1 MLLFC
6 DFCSNK
12 CFFSQFSAFKIKEI
26 ILWNNE
32 SYVCRYMD
40 RISSDKRRALNKCRT
55 LINAT
60 PLGIHIEISAS
71 L

>member
-1 MLLFC
+1 
-6 DFCSNK
+6 
-12 CFFSQFSAFKIKEI
+12 
-26 ILWNNE
+26 
-32 SYVCRYMD
+32 MD

-71 L
+71 PIDGLKVFVISELSTY